1 MIADALKLSVYF
13 GDAATAGSELASHA
27 LMGRFTERG
36 VRVAALLRG
45 VEGFG
50 IHRRIR
56 AERFPDISTDLPLLA
71 VAVDERERIES
82 LLADVDS
89 IISRGLVTL
98 EYARL
103 ATDEDVAE
111 ATFPEGTGQVGKL
124 TIYCGRAERS
134 NGRPAFRQ
142 AVDLLRRYG
151 ADGAIV
157 LMGVDGVLRGR
168 RREARLFGRS
178 ADSPM
183 MIISV
188 GSAEILRQALPALQE
203 SLRSPVVT
211 IEAITQ
217 LKHDGELLAPLPR
230 WEEEGDAWHTLRV
243 YTRRSAQ
250 VNGRALY
257 SELTR
262 RLREVGAA
270 GVTTILGEWGFS
282 SDEQP
287 YGDRFGSLASHTPSY
302 TVYIDRAHK
311 VAEVWPIVD
320 DLTAEHGIV
329 TWLVVPGYRERAG
342 DTVRGDL
349 DLTQRSVPIP
359 LHGDPGSNPV
369 PATPRAERGEAA
381 WVDRFAAQVDTF
393 ARDRGRHEPL
403 VRVTLVDGEQ
413 FFLASLEEAPGD
425 GFVTLRPHPEHYE
438 DMVQGKLGD
447 MLAPRVLVVP
457 RQSILKME
465 LLASTPRGTRS
476 LLGFRLRDEGL
487 P

>member
-1 MIADALKLSVYF
+1 MITDGLKLSVYF
-13 GDAATAGSELASHA
+13 GDAATAGSELASQA
-27 LMGRFTERG
+27 LMRRFAERD

-50 IHRRIR
+50 IHRRIH

-71 VAVDERERIES
+71 VAVDERERIEG
-82 LLADVDS
+82 LLDDVDA
-89 IISRGLVTL
+89 IISNGLVTL
-98 EYARL
+98 EYTRL
-103 ATDEDVAE
+103 ATDEDVAD
-111 ATFPEGTGQVGKL
+111 ATFPEGTGRVGKL

-168 RREARLFGRS
+168 RREARLFAPN

-188 GSAEILRQALPALQE
+188 GSAEILRRALPALQA
-203 SLRSPVVT
+203 SLQNAVVT
-211 IEAITQ
+211 IEGIEQ

-230 WEEEGDAWHTLRV
+230 WQDESDQSDVWHTLRI

-270 GVTTILGEWGFS
+270 GATTILGEWGFS

-287 YGDRFGSLASHTPSY
+287 YGDRFGSLTSHAPSY

-320 DLTAEHGIV
+320 DVTAEHGIV
-329 TWLVVPGYRERAG
+329 TWLAVPGYRERAG
-342 DTVRGDL
+342 DTVHGALRL
-349 DLTQRSVPIP
+349 APRSIP
-359 LHGDPGSNPV
+359 TTLPGYRERRSA
-369 PATPRAERGEAA
+369 PATLRAVSDEAG
-381 WVDRFAAQVDTF
+381 WVERFAAQVDAF
-393 ARDRGRHEPL
+393 ARERGRHEPL
-403 VRVTLVDGEQ
+403 VRVTLVDGER
-413 FFLASLEEAPGD
+413 FFLASLEEQPGD
-425 GFVTLRPHPEHYE
+425 GFVTLCPHPEHYGE
-438 DMVQGKLGD
+438 MVQGEQGA
-447 MLAPRVLVVP
+447 MLVPRALVVP

-476 LLGFRLRDEGL
+476 LMGFRL
-487 P
+487 PK

>member
-1 MIADALKLSVYF
+1 VISDALKLSVYF

-27 LMGRFTERG
+27 LMRRFAQRE
-36 VRVAALLRG
+36 VRVATLLRG

-50 IHRRIR
+50 MHQRIR

-71 VAVDERERIES
+71 VAVDERTRIES
-82 LLADVDS
+82 LLEDVDA
-89 IISRGLVTL
+89 IISHGLVTL

-103 ATDEDVAE
+103 ATDEDVAD
-111 ATFPEGTGQVGKL
+111 ATFPDDAGEVGKL

-134 NGRPAFRQ
+134 QGRPAFWQ
-142 AVDLLRRYG
+142 VVDLLRRNG

-157 LMGVDGVLRGR
+157 LMGLDGVLHGR
-168 RREARLFGRS
+168 RREARLFARG

-188 GSAEILRQALPALQE
+188 GSAKILRQVLPELQA
-203 SLRSPVVT
+203 SLHNPVVT
-211 IEAITQ
+211 IEGITQ
-217 LKHDGELLAPLPR
+217 LKHDGELLVPLPT
-230 WEEEGDAWHTLRV
+230 WADDGDQVDVWHTLRI

-270 GVTTILGEWGFS
+270 GATTILGEWGFS
-282 SDEQP
+282 SDERP
-287 YGDRFGSLASHTPSY
+287 YGDRFGSLASHVPSY

-342 DTVRGDL
+342 DTVHGDL
-349 DLTQRSVPIP
+349 QLARRSIPTALPADLDRE
-359 LHGDPGSNPV
+359 PV
-369 PATPRAERGEAA
+369 PAKMHAVGDEAG
-381 WVDRFAAQVDTF
+381 WVDRFAAQVDAF
-393 ARDRGRHEPL
+393 AREHGRHEPL
-403 VRVTLVDGEQ
+403 VRVTLVDGER
-413 FFLASLEEAPGD
+413 FFLASLEEQPGD
-425 GFVTLRPHPEHYE
+425 GFVTLCPHPEHYG
-438 DMVQGKLGD
+438 DMVQGERGD
-447 MLAPRVLVVP
+447 MLVPRVLVVP

-476 LLGFRLRDEGL
+476 LMGFRL
-487 P
+487 PK

>member
-1 MIADALKLSVYF
+1 VISDALKLSVYF

-27 LMGRFTERG
+27 LMRRFAQRE
-36 VRVAALLRG
+36 VRVATLLRG

-50 IHRRIR
+50 MHQRIR

-71 VAVDERERIES
+71 VAVDERTRIES
-82 LLADVDS
+82 LLEDVDA
-89 IISRGLVTL
+89 IISHGLVTL

-103 ATDEDVAE
+103 ATDEDVAD
-111 ATFPEGTGQVGKL
+111 ATFPDDAGEVGKL
-124 TIYCGRAERS
+124 TIYCGRGERS
-134 NGRPAFRQ
+134 QGRPAFRQ
-142 AVDLLRRYG
+142 VVDLLRRNG

-157 LMGVDGVLRGR
+157 LMGLDGVLHGR
-168 RREARLFGRS
+168 RREARLFARG

-188 GSAEILRQALPALQE
+188 GSAKILRQVLPELQA
-203 SLRSPVVT
+203 SLHNPVVT
-211 IEAITQ
+211 IEGITQ
-217 LKHDGELLAPLPR
+217 LKHDGELLVPLPT
-230 WEEEGDAWHTLRV
+230 WADDGDQVDVWHTLRI

-270 GVTTILGEWGFS
+270 GATTILGEWGFS
-282 SDEQP
+282 SDERP
-287 YGDRFGSLASHTPSY
+287 YGDRFGSLASHVPSY

-342 DTVRGDL
+342 DTVHGDL
-349 DLTQRSVPIP
+349 QLARRSIPTALPADLDRE
-359 LHGDPGSNPV
+359 PV
-369 PATPRAERGEAA
+369 PAKMHAVGDEAG
-381 WVDRFAAQVDTF
+381 WVDRFAAQVDAF
-393 ARDRGRHEPL
+393 AREHGRHEPL
-403 VRVTLVDGEQ
+403 VRVTLVDGER
-413 FFLASLEEAPGD
+413 FFLASLEEQPGD
-425 GFVTLRPHPEHYE
+425 GFVTLCPHPEHYG
-438 DMVQGKLGD
+438 DMVQGERGD
-447 MLAPRVLVVP
+447 MLVPRVLVVP

-476 LLGFRLRDEGL
+476 LMGFRL
-487 P
+487 PK

>member
-1 MIADALKLSVYF
+1 MITDGLKLSVYF
-13 GDAATAGSELASHA
+13 GDAATAGSELASNA
-27 LMGRFTERG
+27 LMRRFAERD

-50 IHRRIR
+50 VNRRIH

-82 LLADVDS
+82 LLGDVDA

-98 EYARL
+98 EYTRL

-111 ATFPEGTGQVGKL
+111 ATFPEGTGDVGKL
-124 TIYCGRAERS
+124 TIYCGRGERS

-142 AVDLLRRYG
+142 AVDVLRRYG

-168 RREARLFGRS
+168 RREARLFALN

-188 GSAEILRQALPALQE
+188 GPVEILRRALPAVQASLQN
-203 SLRSPVVT
+203 PVVT
-211 IEAITQ
+211 IEGIEQ
-217 LKHDGELLAPLPR
+217 LKHDGALLAPLPT
-230 WEEEGDAWHTLRV
+230 WEDDGNERDVWHTLRI

-287 YGDRFGSLASHTPSY
+287 YGDRLGRLASHAPSY

-320 DLTAEHGIV
+320 ELTAEHGIV
-329 TWLVVPGYRERAG
+329 TWMVVPGYRERAD
-342 DTVRGDL
+342 DTVHGDL
-349 DLTQRSVPIP
+349 HLAQRSIPTALPADRDRRSVPVT
-359 LHGDPGSNPV
+359 LRAVGD
-369 PATPRAERGEAA
+369 EAG
-381 WVDRFAAQVDTF
+381 WVDRFAAQVDAF
-393 ARDRGRHEPL
+393 AREHGRHEPL
-403 VRVTLVDGEQ
+403 VRVTLVDGER
-413 FFLASLEEAPGD
+413 FFLASLEEHPGD
-425 GFVTLRPHPEHYE
+425 GFVTLRPHPEHYG
-438 DMVQGKLGD
+438 DMVQGERGD
-447 MLAPRVLVVP
+447 MLVPRVLVVP
-457 RQSILKME
+457 RQSIQKME

-476 LLGFRLRDEGL
+476 LMGFRL
-487 P
+487 PK